1 VSPRR
6 KPQNDRNARGG
17 KGGASGSDE
26 RNIEEVGLS
35 FQSVEEHSDGFYQVR
50 RITGSSSTKPYR
62 CPGCDQLI
70 PTATPHVVAW
80 PEEDI
85 ESRRHWH
92 TPCWKKKDQRK
103 PRIERTRNAPKF

>member
-1 VSPRR
+1 MSPRR
-6 KPQNDRNARGG
+6 KPEKDRNARGG

-26 RNIEEVGLS
+26 RNIEEIGLS